1 MYPER
6 IPAEVV
12 IENSDLAN
20 KEGIVQRMEAAGRIQ
35 NPESGSQKSGKEKR
49 KNRLVP
55 SVDYVNT
62 LTRPR
67 GSVGR

>member
-20 KEGIVQRMEAAGRIQ
+20 KEGIIQRMEAAGRSQ
-35 NPESGSQKSGKEKR
+35 EPESGRQKSVKEKR

-62 LTRPR
+62 LTRPQ

>member
-20 KEGIVQRMEAAGRIQ
+20 KEGIVQRMESKSRSQ
-35 NPESGSQKSGKEKR
+35 EPEVGSQKKKGGQSKKMKFSR
-49 KNRLVP
+49 
-55 SVDYVNT
+55 DFVNT
-62 LTRPR
+62 LT
-67 GSVGR
+67 

>member
-12 IENSDLAN
+12 IENSDLTN
-20 KEGIVQRMEAAGRIQ
+20 KEGIAQRMASDTR
-35 NPESGSQKSGKEKR
+35 SQDTEVRSQESGKEKR

-62 LTRPR
+62 LTRPQ